1 LCTVAGS
8 HTLNIGCRC
17 GLIGA
22 SHVLT
27 PHPPTPSFHDSFD
40 GSSPTGTYQKR
51 TKFPRKKEKETK
63 SRMIFFFFWC
73 VMSVHVLICTAAA
86 AQCHRS
92 PCFPQSFHLI

>member
-22 SHVLT
+22 SHILT
-27 PHPPTPSFHDSFD
+27 PHPPLFPPLVWWIVANWNVSETDQTP
-40 GSSPTGTYQKR
+40 P
-51 TKFPRKKEKETK
+51 KKEKETK

-92 PCFPQSFHLI
+92 PCFPNNLI